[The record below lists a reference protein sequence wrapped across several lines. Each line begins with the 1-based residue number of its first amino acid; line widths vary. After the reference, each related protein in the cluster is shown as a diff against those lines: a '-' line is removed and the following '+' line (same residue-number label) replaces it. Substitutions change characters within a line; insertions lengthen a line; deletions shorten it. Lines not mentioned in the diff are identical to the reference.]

1 VENEEIKKR
10 IEPIERFYK
19 YLIPEYREAVWDIFV
34 TYIQHKAYWTN
45 KRKDYQDVCRIIKML
60 RNAGGEV
67 AAGNIIQV
75 LLTQY
80 NKRPTFKD
88 ELSQTS

>member
-19 YLIPEYREAVWDIFV
+19 YLIPEYREEVWDIFV
-34 TYIQHKAYWTN
+34 TYIQQRAYHAN
-45 KRKDYQDVCRIIKML
+45 KRRDYQDVCRIIKML
-60 RNAGGEV
+60 RNAGGEE
-67 AAGNIIQV
+67 AARNIIQL

-80 NKRPTFKD
+80 NKRPAFKD
-88 ELSQTS
+88 ELSRTS